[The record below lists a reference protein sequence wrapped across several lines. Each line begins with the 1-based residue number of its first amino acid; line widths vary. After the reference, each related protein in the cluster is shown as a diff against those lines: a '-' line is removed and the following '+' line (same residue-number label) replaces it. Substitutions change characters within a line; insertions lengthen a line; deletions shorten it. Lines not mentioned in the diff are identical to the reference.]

1 MPTLWN
7 EAYNAKN
14 EPAES
19 QIIEFVK
26 TPLWNDLDSHLK
38 QKYNIQPQLF
48 FSNCSMDK
56 GYWKG
61 WNVKY
66 KKSSKSL
73 CTLYPKEGYF
83 LALIPVSAKDLD
95 EAEILIKLCDKYTQ
109 DLYHEA
115 KPGNTGKFLAMEVK
129 NKKILRDLKNFV
141 ALRIS

>member
-1 MPTLWN
+1 MLWN
-7 EAYNAKN
+7 EMYNAKN
-14 EPAES
+14 EPSENH
-19 QIIEFVK
+19 IIEFVK
-26 TPLWNDLDSHLK
+26 TPLWENLDSYLK

-66 KKSSKSL
+66 KKSGKSL

-83 LALIPVSAKDLD
+83 LVLIPVSAKDLD

-109 DLYHEA
+109 DLFHQT
-115 KPGNTGKFLAMEVK
+115 KSGNTGKSLAMEVK
-129 NKKILRDLKNFV
+129 NKKILADVKSLV
-141 ALRIS
+141 ALRIN

>member
-1 MPTLWN
+1 MSISWN
-7 EAYNAKN
+7 EVYDANN
-14 EPAES
+14 EPSGS

-26 TPLWNDLDSHLK
+26 TPLWDDLDSYLK

-48 FSNCSMDK
+48 YSNCSMDK

-66 KKSSKSL
+66 KKSGKSL
-73 CTLYPKEGYF
+73 CTLYPKDGYF

-109 DLYHEA
+109 DLYHQT
-115 KPGNTGKFLAMEVK
+115 KSGNTGKSLAMEVK
-129 NKKILRDLKNFV
+129 NKKILADLKSLV
-141 ALRIS
+141 ALRC